1 MTDRTYD
8 AVPVPALDAYY
19 DQTRKEYLVQDNQN
33 GWVSINETALKRI
46 MRQRGFDTRPRR
58 GDLVSEVDAKII
70 DVQTRFNVQYAGPV
84 AGYHT
89 GLYNTPDARFLVT
102 KSPTIVQAVPGPWDK
117 LRGILEGMV
126 GTQQLVY
133 LYGWLKCARASLIS
147 RKFTPGQALAFAGPR
162 DSGKSLFQNLITPA
176 LGGRVARPYQF
187 MSGQTPFNAH
197 LFGAEH
203 LMIEDESPLT
213 DHKARRALGAMVKS
227 ITVNVDQSCHRKG
240 ATPIM
245 LRPFWRLTMT
255 LNDEPE
261 NLMVLPPMDES
272 IEDKLILLKADK
284 CPMPMP
290 TATPEERAEFWR
302 VLLEELP
309 GFLAHVETFV
319 IPPTLVSQRFGIAHY
334 HHPELLAR
342 LDDLAPESKL
352 LGIIDGHIRQDGQAW
367 VGRSADLERVITSV
381 NAPYRDEARRL
392 LSWTNACG
400 TYLGRLRRRYPD
412 RITCRQVGEERER
425 IWTILPPWGTP

>member
-1 MTDRTYD
+1 
-8 AVPVPALDAYY
+8 
-19 DQTRKEYLVQDNQN
+19 
-33 GWVSINETALKRI
+33 
-46 MRQRGFDTRPRR
+46 
-58 GDLVSEVDAKII
+58 
-70 DVQTRFNVQYAGPV
+70 
-84 AGYHT
+84 
-89 GLYNTPDARFLVT
+89 
-102 KSPTIVQAVPGPWDK
+102 
-117 LRGILEGMV
+117 
-126 GTQQLVY
+126 
-133 LYGWLKCARASLIS
+133 
-147 RKFTPGQALAFAGPR
+147 
-162 DSGKSLFQNLITPA
+162 
-176 LGGRVARPYQF
+176 
-187 MSGQTPFNAH
+187 
-197 LFGAEH
+197 
-203 LMIEDESPLT
+203 MIEDESPLT

-367 VGRSADLERVITSV
+367 VGRSADLERLITSV
-381 NAPYRDEARRL
+381 HAPYRDEARRL
-392 LSWTNACG
+392 LYWPNACG
-400 TYLGRLRRRYPD
+400 AYLGRLRRRYPD
-412 RITCRQVGEERER
+412 RITYRQVGEERER
-425 IWTILPPWGTP
+425 IWTIQPPWRTP